1 MPVYSLTELNS
12 HIKETLDEAYPEV
25 LWIRAEVISLNV
37 NSFSGHC
44 YLELGD
50 GPGQSARAKAMIWK
64 RTFDGLKARFE
75 VETGMSLEK
84 GMMIQWLVKVEFNI
98 QYGLSL
104 VVWDIDTAFSLGQQ
118 ALMKKQVQDRLRKE
132 GLWDLNRN
140 KSIPVPC
147 QRIAVISSPT
157 AAGWEDFR
165 DQLLSNEYGY
175 AFEIQLFAAQMQ
187 GAEAGKTILNAL
199 QQIESQ
205 ASSFDVIVLIRGGGS
220 GTDLQ
225 LFDEFEL
232 SKGLASS
239 SLAVITGIGH
249 LRDESIADQIAWKS
263 LKTPTAVA
271 QFLIDEMVSAESRVE
286 QLRIQIG
293 QQLIWKMRSAEQQI
307 GQLQMRLAFT
317 LQQQL
322 SGEEQKISRLRYDIA
337 DSLRKVLHTQ
347 ELELVALE
355 HRLALGNPLQILQKG
370 YVRVYQK
377 GKWVQRK
384 SDLKPKEEMNL
395 HFQDGSLNLKT
406 LI

>member
-12 HIKETLDEAYPEV
+12 HIKETIEDSYPEAI
-25 LWIRAEVISLNV
+25 WIRAEVISLNV

-50 GPGQSARAKAMIWK
+50 GPGQAARARAMIWK

-118 ALMKKQVQDRLRKE
+118 ALRKKQVQDRLQKE
-132 GLWDLNRN
+132 GLWELNRRLP
-140 KSIPVPC
+140 IPVPC

-165 DQLLSNEYGY
+165 DQLLRNDWAY
-175 AFEIQLFAAQMQ
+175 AFHIQLFPAQMQ
-187 GAEAGKTILNAL
+187 GADAGKTVLAAL
-199 QQIESQ
+199 QEIQKRISD
-205 ASSFDVIVLIRGGGS
+205 FDVIVLIRGGGS
-220 GTDLQ
+220 STDLQ

-232 SKGLASS
+232 CKGLSTS
-239 SLAVITGIGH
+239 QLPVITGIGH
-249 LRDESIADQIAWKS
+249 LRDESIADQVAWKS

-271 QFLIDEMVSAESRVE
+271 QFLIDEMIAAESKVD
-286 QLRIQIG
+286 QLKTQIG
-293 QQLIWKMRSAEQQI
+293 QQLNWKMRSAEQQI

-317 LQQQL
+317 LQQRI
-322 SGEEQKISRLRYDIA
+322 SNEDRKISQLRYSIA
-337 DSLRKVLHTQ
+337 DSFRKKLHKQ
-347 ELELVALE
+347 ELQLVELE
-355 HRLALGNPLQILQKG
+355 HRLTLSNPLQILQKG
-370 YVRVYQK
+370 YARVYQNGTWIQHK
-377 GKWVQRK
+377 NK
-384 SDLKPKEEMNL
+384 LKPGVEMNV
-395 HFQDGSLNLKT
+395 HFQDGSLTIKP
-406 LI
+406 